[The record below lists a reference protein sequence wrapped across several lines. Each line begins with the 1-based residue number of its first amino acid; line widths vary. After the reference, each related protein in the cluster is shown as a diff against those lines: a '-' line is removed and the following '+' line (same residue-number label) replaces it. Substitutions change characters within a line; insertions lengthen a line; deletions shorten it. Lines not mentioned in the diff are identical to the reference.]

1 MAQRE
6 GETMAVAEEKRIG
19 GTVVRIHDDC
29 CRDASP
35 KTVEETLRRI
45 AVTAQSALA
54 AKAEHPAV

>member
-1 MAQRE
+1 
-6 GETMAVAEEKRIG
+6 MAVAEEKRIG

-35 KTVEETLRRI
+35 ETVEETLRRI